1 MASGRLI
8 AFCSCTNTRRLSGSW
23 KGISPS
29 VFVRHLTTQLKRGTG
44 GRSSFSGIVATV
56 FGATG
61 FYGRYIVNRLGRV
74 GSQMV
79 VPYRGDE
86 HDYRHLRPMGDLGQ
100 LVFLQYNLKDTA
112 SIEKALKYSNVVINL
127 VGRDYETRNFSF
139 EDTHVTGARAIAEA
153 ARRAGVSRL
162 VHFSALNANKDSP
175 SKFLQSKARGEEVV
189 RDAFPDATIVR
200 PADTFGHE
208 DRFFNF
214 YAKMRALPLGLI
226 PLVEYGLKTHKMPI
240 YVGDIAGAV
249 ANIVS
254 DPTTAGNV
262 YELTGP
268 NKYLLYDLVDYLYKM
283 MYRPFRPVAVPGPV
297 MRLIASSLELSPF
310 VPHLTRDILTRMYL
324 SNVPTPGLP
333 GLEDLGVPP
342 TPVEDK
348 CIAVMRRYRGFLDYN
363 KPVDDVQPIIRR
375 A

>member
-1 MASGRLI
+1 MASVGLNKWRKAVL
-8 AFCSCTNTRRLSGSW
+8 
-23 KGISPS
+23 PS
-29 VFVRHLTTQLKRGTG
+29 IFVRHSSTQLKRGTG

-74 GSQMV
+74 GSQV
-79 VPYRGDE
+79 VIPYRGDE

-100 LVFLQYNLKDTA
+100 LIFLPYNLRDTA

-127 VGRDYETRNFSF
+127 VGRDYETRNFKF
-139 EDTHVTGARAIAEA
+139 EDTHVTGARAIADA

-162 VHFSALNANKDSP
+162 VHFSALNASKDSP
-175 SKFLQSKARGEEVV
+175 SKFLQTKALGEEAVK
-189 RDAFPDATIVR
+189 DAFPSVTIVR
-200 PADTFGHE
+200 PSETFGHE

-214 YAKMRALPLGLI
+214 YAKLRALPLGLI
-226 PLVEYGLKTHKMPI
+226 PLVEYGFKTHKMPL

-249 ANIVS
+249 ANIIS
-254 DPTTAGNV
+254 DPSTAGNI

-268 NKYLLYDLVDYLYKM
+268 NKYLLYDLVEYLYRL
-283 MYRPFRPVAVPGPV
+283 MYRPFRPVAVPELL
-297 MRLIASSLELSPF
+297 MRFTAFGLEQSPF
-310 VPHLTRDILTRMYL
+310 IPHLTRDILTRMYL
-324 SNVPTPGLP
+324 SNVPTPDLP
-333 GLEDLGVPP
+333 GLEDLGIAP

-363 KPVDDVQPIIRR
+363 KPVDDVQPIVRR